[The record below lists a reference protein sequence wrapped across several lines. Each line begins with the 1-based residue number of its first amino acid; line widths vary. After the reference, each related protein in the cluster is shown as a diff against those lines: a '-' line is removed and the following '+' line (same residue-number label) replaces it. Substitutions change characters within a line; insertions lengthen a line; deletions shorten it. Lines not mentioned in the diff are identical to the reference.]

1 MKVLVLGA
9 AGGVGRE
16 AVAQAA
22 AAGHEVTAFVR
33 NPDAYTPPPGARVA
47 VGDAHDEASV
57 RAALAG
63 QDAVLVCLNTHAGLA
78 KSDELTRMAEVIS
91 AAMRAEGVRRIV
103 VCASAGVD
111 GELTGAVGKL
121 VAFTLRNPLADHH
134 GALEHYRAAGFDL
147 TVARPM
153 GLSDDALRTDYRT
166 DPTAAPKGGRTI
178 PRASVA
184 HFMVHALSDPT
195 TVGASVGLA
204 L

>member
-33 NPDAYTPPPGARVA
+33 NPDASTAPPGVRLA
-47 VGDAHDEASV
+47 VGDAHDETSL
-57 RAALAG
+57 RAALSG
-63 QDAVLVCLNTHAGLA
+63 QDAVLICLNTHAGLA

-91 AAMRAEGVRRIV
+91 SAMRAEGVRRIV

-111 GELTGAVGKL
+111 GELTGAIGKL
-121 VAFTLRNPLADHH
+121 VAFSLRNPLADHR

-166 DPTAAPKGGRTI
+166 DPTAVPKGGRSI

-184 HFMVHALSDPT
+184 YFMVHALSDPG
-195 TVGASVGLA
+195 TVGTSVGLA